1 MQIIAISALTF
12 SAPLYKK
19 YIINGSAKMYFR
31 YKSQL
36 GYDVD
41 SYIRVND
48 IQSLSNNRLRSSF
61 T

>member
-48 IQSLSNNRLRSSF
+48 IQSLSNNRLRLSF